1 MNACDVRGFNYSG
14 SWGTSGLDLW
24 LYHDHG
30 KMAVEVGRGKHY
42 FPKWN
47 VARWWLSHEAFTRAP
62 DRFLANFEAGLSLF
76 AQYDILVM
84 PVLFNRWRDPSC
96 DFGGVS
102 LEHIIPGMNY
112 LGVTDNSF
120 DPDTPVDRPV
130 SGIEGIMRRYLGDI
144 ISLHRNDERIY
155 AWDLCNEP
163 FGEYMDKYDSPLLD
177 GEMRW
182 LIWCASLCKQFGASQ
197 PLTIGNHFLPQALRL
212 TAPICDLLSFH
223 PYYMHG
229 QSDAV
234 QLTFERT
241 LDECVKIASDAGK
254 ELLASETV
262 WGQIIDGAH
271 VSVMRYTLGEL
282 KTRGLGWIVHA
293 LQHSLVADL
302 HLPAYG
308 PVGSAGY
315 MAFINP
321 DGSLRAGHQVWND
334 I

>member
-1 MNACDVRGFNYSG
+1 MNASEVRGFNYSG

-30 KMAVEVGRGKHY
+30 KMAVEVGRGKSF

-47 VARWWLSHEAFTRAP
+47 VARWWLSHEAYIRAP
-62 DRFLANFEAGLSLF
+62 DRFLANFEAGLSIF
-76 AQYDILVM
+76 ARYNILVM

-112 LGVTDNSF
+112 LGAGEESF
-120 DPDTPVDRPV
+120 NPETPVDRPV
-130 SGIEGIMRRYLGDI
+130 AGIEGIMRRYLGDL

-163 FGEYMDKYDSPLLD
+163 FGAYLDIYASPLLD

-182 LIWCASLCKQFGASQ
+182 LIWCSAMCKLFGASQ

-229 QSDAV
+229 QPEANQTV
-234 QLTFERT
+234 FERT
-241 LDECVKIASDAGK
+241 IDECIKVANDAGK

-262 WGQIIDGAH
+262 WGNIVDGAH

-282 KTRGLGWIVHA
+282 KSRGLGWIVHA

-308 PVGSAGY
+308 PVGSASY
-315 MAFINP
+315 MAFVNP
-321 DGSLRAGHQVWND
+321 DGHMRAGHDVFND
-334 I
+334 L